1 MKTLIPI
8 FVVVLLIV
16 LGCRPN
22 DDLITDPGALLE
34 FSTDT
39 LTFDT
44 VFTSLGSATRS
55 IKIYNPH
62 DQRISIDKI
71 NMGTGSN
78 TKFRLNVDG
87 LPGISFENVEI
98 PPNDSIYI
106 FAEVTVDPDQD
117 LVASPFVIFD
127 DLILETNG
135 SAQKV
140 VLEAWGQNA
149 NYIPNQFNNGG
160 DFVLPCGGGGEVLW
174 DDAKPYVIFGIL
186 VIDNCVLRVKAGT
199 NIYVHGGLESFIND
213 ENIRVFYNDGR
224 IITTNTGS
232 IKMEGTYEEP
242 IVVQGDRLEE
252 GFEDVWG
259 QWFGIVLTAQSKNN
273 VFNYTTVKNAVIGVA
288 VDSLASL
295 ETNYSVYH
303 NTTANGILGINADIT
318 ANNCLIYNNGG
329 GGVTFLEGGNYDFN
343 YCTIASYG
351 VEADA
356 LGMSDA
362 LCLDQPFCSEF
373 YAGDLDASFKN
384 CIITGSRA
392 DEIALSKLS
401 ENTTFNYQLEDC
413 IIKLDEVLM
422 DGDHTNFLDFC
433 ENCINMN
440 SSDVLFVDPGE
451 DDYHLD
457 TLSIA
462 EGKALPV
469 MSLTKDLDNVDRDAT
484 TPDLG
489 CYEYTVE

>member
-1 MKTLIPI
+1 MRTLISI
-8 FVVVLLIV
+8 IIVSVLFCYA
-16 LGCRPN
+16 CRPS
-22 DDLITDPGALLE
+22 DDLITDSGAQLE

-44 VFTSLGSATRS
+44 VFTTIGSATRS
-55 IKIYNPH
+55 IKVYNPH
-62 DQRISIDKI
+62 SKRINIGKI
-71 NMGTGSN
+71 NMGAGSN

-87 LPGISFENVEI
+87 IPGTSFDNVEV

-135 SAQKV
+135 NTQKV

-160 DFVLPCGGGGEVLW
+160 DYLLPCAGGEVVW
-174 DDAKPYVIFGIL
+174 DDEKPYVIFGIL
-186 VIDNCVLRVKAGT
+186 VIDGCVLRVEKGT
-199 NIYVHGGLESFIND
+199 NIYVHGGLESFID
-213 ENIRVFYNDGR
+213 DDDLRVFYNDGR
-224 IITTNTGS
+224 IITTSTGTL
-232 IKMEGTYEEP
+232 KMEGTYDEP

-288 VDSLASL
+288 VDSLATL

-303 NTTANGILGINADIT
+303 NTNASGILGINADIT
-318 ANNCLIYNNGG
+318 ANNCLVYNNGG
-329 GGVTFLEGGNYDFN
+329 GGVNLLEGGNYNFN

-362 LCLDQPFCSEF
+362 LCLDQPFCTQF
-373 YAGDLDASFKN
+373 YANDLSASFKN

-392 DEIALSKLS
+392 DEIALVQRS
-401 ENTTFNYQLEDC
+401 ENTTFSYQFEDC
-413 IIKLDEVLM
+413 IIRLDEVLM
-422 DGDHTNFLDFC
+422 DGPHTNFLDFC
-433 ENCINMN
+433 TNCINMT
-440 SSDVLFVDPGE
+440 SDDALFVDPGE

-462 EGKALPV
+462 EGNAIPL
-469 MSLTKDLDNVDRDAT
+469 MSITKDLDNVDRDDT
-484 TPDLG
+484 NPDLG
-489 CYEYTVE
+489 CYEYIVE